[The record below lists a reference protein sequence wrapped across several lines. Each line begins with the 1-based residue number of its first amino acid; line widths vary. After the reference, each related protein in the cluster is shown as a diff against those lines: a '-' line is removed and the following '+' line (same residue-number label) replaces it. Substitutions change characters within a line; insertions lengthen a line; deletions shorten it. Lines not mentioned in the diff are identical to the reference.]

1 MRKTHPVLL
10 SLALLAPGAGA
21 QEAAAPAPK
30 AERAPRL
37 AVVNMERVYAE
48 SLLGKSYAK
57 KLDELKNDIDAEG
70 QKKQA
75 ELNKQDTALKAL
87 QEELEKQGGVMS
99 PEALEK
105 KTGELK
111 KRQRDRQAF
120 LEDGQAEIQRLR
132 ERAQQQA
139 QAFENE
145 FGVKIRPHIEAVVK
159 SGAIDILLD
168 SRVVVAS
175 SKDSDVSLDVI
186 NRSNDA
192 EKAAKPA
199 AAAAKPTPPAAPAAP
214 VPAATPTPAPAPT
227 PKP

>member
-10 SLALLAPGAGA
+10 SFALLAPAAVG
-21 QEAAAPAPK
+21 QEAAAPAAKGDKPVK
-30 AERAPRL
+30 L
-37 AVVNMERVYAE
+37 AVVNMERIYAD
-48 SLLGKSYAK
+48 SLLGKTYAK
-57 KLDELKNDIDAEG
+57 KLDELKNEIDAEG

-87 QEELEKQGGVMS
+87 QDELEKQGAVMS

-105 KTGELK
+105 KTAELK

-120 LEDGQAEIQRLR
+120 LEDGQQEIQRLR

-145 FGVKIRPHIEAVVK
+145 FGVKIRPHIEAAVK
-159 SGAIDILLD
+159 ANNIDILLD

-175 SKDSDVSLDVI
+175 SKDTDVSLDVI
-186 NRSNDA
+186 NRSNAA
-192 EKAAKPA
+192 EQAAKPA
-199 AAAAKPTPPAAPAAP
+199 AAAPAAKPAA
-214 VPAATPTPAPAPT
+214 PAATPTPAPPQ
-227 PKP
+227 K

>member
-1 MRKTHPVLL
+1 MRLTHLALL
-10 SLALLAPGAGA
+10 SLALAVPPAAA
-21 QEAAAPAPK
+21 QEAAAPAAAAAPK
-30 AERAPRL
+30 ADKALRL
-37 AVVNMERVYAE
+37 AVVNMERIYAD

-57 KLDELKNDIDAEG
+57 KLEDLKNEIDAEG

-75 ELNKQDTALKAL
+75 ELNKQDTAIKAL

-99 PEALEK
+99 PEAIEK
-105 KTGELK
+105 KTAELK

-120 LEDGQAEIQRLR
+120 LEDGQADIQRLR

-159 SGAIDILLD
+159 ERGLDILLD

-175 SKDSDVSLDVI
+175 SKETDVSLDVI

-192 EKAAKPA
+192 ERAAKPA
-199 AAAAKPTPPAAPAAP
+199 AAAAPKPAAPAAS
-214 VPAATPTPAPAPT
+214 PAPSPAPT
-227 PKP
+227 PQP

>member
-1 MRKTHPVLL
+1 MRKTHLVLL
-10 SLALLAPGAGA
+10 SLALAAPAVVA
-21 QEAAAPAPK
+21 QEAAAPAPAKTDK
-30 AERAPRL
+30 ALRL
-37 AVVNMERVYAE
+37 AVVNMERIYAD

-57 KLDELKNDIDAEG
+57 KLEELKNEIDAEG

-75 ELNKQDTALKAL
+75 ELNKQDAALKAL

-99 PEALEK
+99 PEALER

-111 KRQRDRQAF
+111 KKQRDRQAF
-120 LEDGQAEIQRLR
+120 LEDGQADIQRLR

-159 SGAIDILLD
+159 DRGLDILLD

-175 SKDSDVSLDVI
+175 SKETDVSLDVI

-192 EKAAKPA
+192 ERAAKPA
-199 AAAAKPTPPAAPAAP
+199 AAAAPKPAAPAA
-214 VPAATPTPAPAPT
+214 TPAPAPT
-227 PKP
+227 PQP

>member
-1 MRKTHPVLL
+1 MRKTHLVLL
-10 SLALLAPGAGA
+10 SLALAAPAVVA
-21 QEAAAPAPK
+21 QEAAAPAPAK
-30 AERAPRL
+30 ADKALRL
-37 AVVNMERVYAE
+37 AVVNMERIYAD

-57 KLDELKNDIDAEG
+57 KLEELKNEIDAEG

-75 ELNKQDTALKAL
+75 ELNKQDAALKAL

-99 PEALEK
+99 PEALER

-111 KRQRDRQAF
+111 KKQRDRQAF
-120 LEDGQAEIQRLR
+120 LEDGQADIQRLR

-159 SGAIDILLD
+159 ERGLDILLD

-175 SKDSDVSLDVI
+175 SKETDVSLDVI

-192 EKAAKPA
+192 ERAAKPA
-199 AAAAKPTPPAAPAAP
+199 AAAAPKPAAPA
-214 VPAATPTPAPAPT
+214 PAATPAPAPT
-227 PKP
+227 PQP

>member
-1 MRKTHPVLL
+1 MRKTHLVLL
-10 SLALLAPGAGA
+10 SLALAAPAVVA
-21 QEAAAPAPK
+21 QEAAAPAPAK
-30 AERAPRL
+30 ADKALRL
-37 AVVNMERVYAE
+37 AVVNMERIYAD

-57 KLDELKNDIDAEG
+57 KLEELKNEIDAEG

-75 ELNKQDTALKAL
+75 ELNKQDAALKAL

-99 PEALEK
+99 PEALER

-111 KRQRDRQAF
+111 KKQRDRQAF
-120 LEDGQAEIQRLR
+120 LEDGQADIQRLR

-159 SGAIDILLD
+159 ERGLDILLD

-175 SKDSDVSLDVI
+175 SKETDVSLDVI

-192 EKAAKPA
+192 ERAAKPA
-199 AAAAKPTPPAAPAAP
+199 AAAAPKPAAPAPA
-214 VPAATPTPAPAPT
+214 PAATPAPAPT
-227 PKP
+227 PQP